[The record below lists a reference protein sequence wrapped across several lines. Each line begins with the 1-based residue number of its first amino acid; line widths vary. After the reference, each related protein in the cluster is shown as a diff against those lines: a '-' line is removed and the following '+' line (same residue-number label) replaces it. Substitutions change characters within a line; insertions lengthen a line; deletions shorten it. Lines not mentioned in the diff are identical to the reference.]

1 MYRKGDDKKYQK
13 EVKSMETTLT
23 ILMALGIYV
32 VAPLL
37 IAAVVCGITVW
48 KAGKARVRE
57 EAGIRGVA
65 HQVVKT

>member
-1 MYRKGDDKKYQK
+1 
-13 EVKSMETTLT
+13 METTLT

-48 KAGKARVRE
+48 KAGKVKAR
-57 EAGIRGVA
+57 EATRIEGIV
-65 HQVVKT
+65 HQIAKT

>member
-1 MYRKGDDKKYQK
+1 LKIQK

-37 IAAVVCGITVW
+37 IAAAVCGIAVLR
-48 KAGKARVRE
+48 AGKARARVETKIHGAARQP
-57 EAGIRGVA
+57 A
-65 HQVVKT
+65 KT

>member
-1 MYRKGDDKKYQK
+1 
-13 EVKSMETTLT
+13 METVLT

-48 KAGKARVRE
+48 KAAKVKARE
-57 EAGIRGVA
+57 ETRIQGVV
-65 HQVVKT
+65 HQTAKI

>member
-1 MYRKGDDKKYQK
+1 LEIQK

-37 IAAVVCGITVW
+37 IAAIVCGITVW
-48 KAGKARVRE
+48 KAGKVKAR
-57 EAGIRGVA
+57 EATRIEGIV
-65 HQVVKT
+65 HQIAKT